1 MIWWYQSLIFPY
13 TRLELFASYFRGH
26 AMSKVVTALQDGVKL
41 MELFGWSRKKKISLW
56 LTNPGWWLSFLLHK
70 IISIMS
76 FFLSPLHSTE
86 TFWSHVL
93 HFMPWKLSFP
103 HFQTF
108 FFLSHVIVPYCW
120 HISPKLAICR
130 VWSPSTF
137 YIPNL
142 KILYW
147 LPIYKSP
154 QANQCRCFLAA
165 VNF

>member
-13 TRLELFASYFRGH
+13 TRLELFASYFRGN

-108 FFLSHVIVPYCW
+108 FFFVTCNSSLLLT
-120 HISPKLAICR
+120 HITKIDQLQS
-130 VWSPSTF
+130 
-137 YIPNL
+137 L
-142 KILYW
+142 KPIYILY
-147 LPIYKSP
+147 PKS
-154 QANQCRCFLAA
+154 QNTLL
-165 VNF
+165 VTNI

>member
-1 MIWWYQSLIFPY
+1 MIWWYQSLIFSY

-70 IISIMS
+70 IISINP

-103 HFQTF
+103 HFRTF
-108 FFLSHVIVPYCW
+108 FFVTCNSSLLLT
-120 HISPKLAICR
+120 HITKIGQLQSLK
-130 VWSPSTF
+130 PSTF

-142 KILYW
+142 KILCW